1 VRRWTATGNSAPCML
16 PPMLRLAA
24 IVILIATAAI
34 AQSPLVLPVT
44 GEWFALDGPP
54 CESCERSVAHKLL
67 LVPLDPFG
75 RPAPS
80 CRNRPVLAPADGT
93 VIAVATDDTFGHHI
107 AIAAGDNRTM
117 VIGFLLEG
125 SVSVAPGDSVAAGEE
140 IARCGGPALHVHMQA
155 SPDPLDAEAEGLAM
169 PFRNLD
175 VRTPGGCMPA
185 TFLYRGQG
193 TCAP

>member
-1 VRRWTATGNSAPCML
+1 MTPYML
-16 PPMLRLAA
+16 PPMLLLAA
-24 IVILIATAAI
+24 IVILLATPAI

-44 GEWFALDGPP
+44 GEWFAADGPP
-54 CESCERSVAHKLL
+54 CESCAPNVAHKLL

-80 CRNRPVLAPADGT
+80 CRNRPVLAPAGGT
-93 VIAVATDDTFGHHI
+93 VIAVAGGKSLGHHI

-117 VIGFLLEG
+117 ILGFLQEG
-125 SVSVAPGDSVAAGEE
+125 SVSVASGDSITAGQE

-155 SPDPLDAEAEGLAM
+155 SPDPLAAEAEGLPM